1 MAINIQL
8 EAEKLYN
15 NRLMQDNEQIA
26 LFEEALERIGD
37 EHDFQH
43 IPLLCRAFDDE
54 TEHYEVMY
62 SMVHAVER
70 YDKFG
75 TPDQTSAKFIS
86 AIPSMLPQAAEWLE
100 TLLFGILN
108 DNASRQIFAKQLAIS
123 PQNVQNQ
130 VRSTLRKIVA
140 DDPQAFQTKVAEVNQ
155 LA

>member
-15 NRLMQDNEQIA
+15 NRLMQDDEQIA
-26 LFEEALERIGD
+26 LFEEALERIGS

-62 SMVHAVER
+62 GMVHAVER
-70 YDKFG
+70 YDKFS
-75 TPDQTSAKFIS
+75 TPAQATAKFIN
-86 AIPSMLPQAAEWLE
+86 AIPSMLPHAAEWLE

-108 DNASRQIFAKQLAIS
+108 DDASRRVFAEQLANS
-123 PQNVQNQ
+123 PQDVQNQ
-130 VRSTLRKIVA
+130 VRSILRKIVA
-140 DDPQAFQTKVAEVNQ
+140 DDPGAFQNKVAEVSQ
-155 LA
+155 AV

>member
-8 EAEKLYN
+8 EAEKLYT
-15 NRLMQDNEQIA
+15 NRLMQDSEQIA
-26 LFEEALERIGD
+26 LFEEALERIGS
-37 EHDFQH
+37 EHDLQH

-62 SMVHAVER
+62 GMVHTVER
-70 YDKFG
+70 YDKLS
-75 TPDQTSAKFIS
+75 TPAQATAKFIS

-108 DNASRQIFAKQLAIS
+108 DNAARQVFAELLAAS
-123 PQNVQNQ
+123 PSDIQNR
-130 VRSTLRKIVA
+130 VRSILRKIVA
-140 DDPQAFQTKVAEVNQ
+140 DDPEAFQAKVAEVSQ